1 MASNFIAHPPCRV
14 NNYAPKCTQIFA
26 TRAAAEQQKRAS
38 TPLRPFHRNQT
49 KETPAKNASR
59 FSALQIRIELM
70 ARGWESKAVEGQV
83 QEFQSKEDRQNKKQV
98 SQDQI
103 ETRRKRGVLLLSR
116 ARVEKQLQASQG
128 PRYREQLER
137 ALADLDAQLAQ
148 LPTDAK

>member
-1 MASNFIAHPPCRV
+1 
-14 NNYAPKCTQIFA
+14 
-26 TRAAAEQQKRAS
+26 
-38 TPLRPFHRNQT
+38 
-49 KETPAKNASR
+49 
-59 FSALQIRIELM
+59 M

-83 QEFQSKEDRQNKKQV
+83 QEFQSKKDRQNKKQV

-148 LPTDAK
+148 LPTDVK